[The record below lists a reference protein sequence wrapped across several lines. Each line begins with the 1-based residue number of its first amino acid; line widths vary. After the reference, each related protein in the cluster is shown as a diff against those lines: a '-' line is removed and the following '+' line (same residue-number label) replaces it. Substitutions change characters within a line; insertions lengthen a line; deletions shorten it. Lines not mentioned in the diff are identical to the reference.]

1 MYQTIQLLTLD
12 IAQGR
17 PWALPEHTVE
27 TLEMLCFL
35 LCFPWLLIIFGSRST
50 SCPETKRQRNVSQPT
65 ESRKRGR
72 GALGADD
79 QWSEN
84 RNTHTQKPN
93 FAQSGH
99 RYYAHFSVVN
109 TELQRE
115 QAINMC
121 IQANLPLLHARW
133 LSSWHQAGTH
143 QTTRKGRGQTFPT
156 LQALQGNLK
165 TNPWRKT
172 PAPCE
177 SQSNCCANNNN
188 KRMAYKTDM
197 WPQPHTDC

>member
-1 MYQTIQLLTLD
+1 
-12 IAQGR
+12 
-17 PWALPEHTVE
+17 
-27 TLEMLCFL
+27 MLSVMLSLASNHFWQQIHFL
-35 LCFPWLLIIFGSRST
+35 SRNKTAKECQST
-50 SCPETKRQRNVSQPT
+50 NREQEERQRSH
-65 ESRKRGR
+65 
-72 GALGADD
+72 ALGAD

-84 RNTHTQKPN
+84 GIHMSKRTHTPN
-93 FAQSGH
+93 CAQSGIDIFTFFCSKYRIIQSTGNKH
-99 RYYAHFSVVN
+99 EFMQVN
-109 TELQRE
+109 
-115 QAINMC
+115 A
-121 IQANLPLLHARW
+121 PLLHAHW